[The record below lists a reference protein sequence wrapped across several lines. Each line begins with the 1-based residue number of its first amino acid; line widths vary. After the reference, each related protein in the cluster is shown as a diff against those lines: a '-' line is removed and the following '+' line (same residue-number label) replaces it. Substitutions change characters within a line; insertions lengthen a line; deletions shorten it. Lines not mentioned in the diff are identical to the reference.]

1 MPERDSMTRREL
13 VRLGLRTS
21 ATVALGGLGA
31 VVAAR
36 SGSASTV
43 WQIDPDRCSQC
54 ERCSTHCV
62 LSPSAVKCVHA
73 FDVCGYCTLC
83 GGYHR
88 PGARAQ
94 DTAAENQLCPTG
106 ALVRTWIEDPFFEY
120 TVDEALCIGCSRCVA
135 GCAAFGNGSLYLQ
148 VRHDR
153 CLNCNQCS
161 IAEVCPS
168 DAFRRIPR
176 EQPYLLRS
184 GGEAAEEPA

>member
-1 MPERDSMTRREL
+1 M
-13 VRLGLRTS
+13 GLRTS
-21 ATVALGGLGA
+21 ATIALGGLGA
-31 VVAAR
+31 ALAAR

-43 WQIDPDRCSQC
+43 WQIDPDLCNQC

-62 LSPSAVKCVHA
+62 LGPSAVKCVHA
-73 FDVCGYCTLC
+73 FDVCGYCALC

-88 PGARAQ
+88 PGSRVQ

-106 ALVRTWIEDPFFEY
+106 ALVRTYVENPFFQY
-120 TVDEALCIGCSRCVA
+120 TIDETLCIGCSRCVA
-135 GCAAFGNGSLYLQ
+135 GCGAFGNGSLYLQ

-168 DAFRRIPR
+168 DAFRRIPSAR
-176 EQPYLLRS
+176 PYLLR
-184 GGEAAEEPA
+184 GGEAAETPR